1 MLSLSFR
8 TRILA
13 VVVVLGVAPVLVIG
27 FRLASDAERVG
38 EEVLRGRLEDG
49 LLADIRSMEQRWV
62 PLRTSILDLAELPE
76 VRAAVVRNGEGDP
89 SAALQDSATLVSA
102 LQTLALGVDRLMLRN
117 LDGVT
122 VWDTGVD
129 SGTGS
134 EPSRFGDLLSI
145 PVPLYDR
152 VSGEPTGVLTAD
164 MELAILRPQASATAL
179 AGATVTAFA
188 PGSGALLLPSP
199 FPLEL
204 LRENE
209 FIWEGETWVVER
221 RSGSELIL
229 TLVAAAPLAPFAVPF
244 REASRRGALVLIG
257 IAILGAGLAFLVTSR
272 LTASLKRVSTGAW
285 AVAEGE
291 LDRSVP
297 VEGAPEIQQLA
308 TAFNRMTESL
318 RTTLRQLAD
327 RESLA
332 AVNEFAAALA
342 HEIRNPLTSL
352 QLDLQGVEEELPE
365 DFPLRAVQTQA
376 IEDLRRLDDIVGG
389 ALETARSGYVEL
401 GPTELV
407 PILESVV
414 HRAQP
419 HAETAGVDLVIDVDT
434 TRDDSTRI
442 QADAAALQRAILNL
456 VLNGIQAS
464 PAGAEVR
471 IGATRTDRQ
480 VVVTVRDHGEGIPPD
495 RLERIVEPFFTTRPG
510 GTGVGLS
517 IARRIVAAH
526 RGTLDIESKVGE
538 GTTVSVILPQGI
550 PS

>member
-1 MLSLSFR
+1 M
-8 TRILA
+8 RILA

-49 LLADIRSMEQRWV
+49 LLADIQSMEQRWV
-62 PLRTSILDLAELPE
+62 PLRSSILDLTDLPE
-76 VRAAVVRNGEGDP
+76 VREALARTADDDP
-89 SAALQDSATLVSA
+89 SPTLQDTE
-102 LQTLALGVDRLMLRN
+102 ALGSAFETLPPGLGRVVLRN
-117 LDGVT
+117 SEGVT

-129 SGTGS
+129 AGTGPGLS
-134 EPSRFGDLLSI
+134 PFGDLLSI

-152 VSGEPTGVLTAD
+152 VTGEPTGTLTAD
-164 MELAILRPQASATAL
+164 MALVILRPQASATAL
-179 AGATVTAFA
+179 AGAIVTAFS
-188 PGSGALLLPSP
+188 PGSGSLLLPSP

-204 LRENE
+204 LGGDA
-209 FIWEGETWVVER
+209 FSWEGETWVVER
-221 RSGSELIL
+221 RSGSEPVL
-229 TLVAAAPLAPFAVPF
+229 TLVAAAPLAPFTVPF

-257 IAILGAGLAFLVTSR
+257 MAILGIGLAFLVTSR
-272 LTASLKRVSTGAW
+272 LTASLERVSSGAW

-297 VEGAPEIQQLA
+297 VEGAHEVQQLA
-308 TAFNRMTESL
+308 KAFNRMTESL

-342 HEIRNPLTSL
+342 HEVRNPLTSL

-365 DFPLRAVQTQA
+365 DFPLRGVQTQA
-376 IEDLRRLDDIVGG
+376 IEDLRRLDRIVGG
-389 ALETARSGYVEL
+389 ALETARSGQIEL

-407 PILESVV
+407 PILESVA

-419 HAETAGVDLVIDVDT
+419 HADAGGVDLEIDVDT
-434 TRDDSTRI
+434 ACGDSTRI
-442 QADAAALQRAILNL
+442 QADAAALQRVILNL

-464 PAGAEVR
+464 PPGAVVR
-471 IGATRTDRQ
+471 IEATRRDRKI
-480 VVVTVRDHGEGIPPD
+480 VVTVRDQGEGIPPD
-495 RLERIVEPFFTTRPG
+495 RLERILEPFFTTRPG

-526 RGTLDIESKVGE
+526 RGTLDIESEVGK
-538 GTTVSVILPQGI
+538 GTAVSVVLPQGF

>member
-1 MLSLSFR
+1 MLNLSFR
-8 TRILA
+8 MRILA

-62 PLRTSILDLAELPE
+62 PLRTSILDLADLPE
-76 VRAAVVRNGEGDP
+76 VRGALVRTGDDDP
-89 SAALQDSATLVSA
+89 SPSLQDAAGLDSAFESLR
-102 LQTLALGVDRLMLRN
+102 LGLGRAVLRN
-117 LDGVT
+117 SEGVT

-129 SGTGS
+129 AGTGS
-134 EPSRFGDLLSI
+134 GLSPFGDLLSI

-152 VSGEPTGVLTAD
+152 VSGEPTGTLTAD
-164 MELAILRPQASATAL
+164 MPLAILRPQASATAL

-204 LRENE
+204 LRETE
-209 FIWEGETWVVER
+209 FMWQGETWVVER
-221 RSGSELIL
+221 RSGSEPVL
-229 TLVAAAPLAPFAVPF
+229 TLVAAAPLAPFTVPF

-257 IAILGAGLAFLVTSR
+257 MAVLGVGLAFLVTSR
-272 LTASLKRVSTGAW
+272 LTASLERVSSGAW

-291 LDRSVP
+291 LDRSMP

-308 TAFNRMTESL
+308 KAFNRMTESL

-365 DFPLRAVQTQA
+365 DFPLRGVQAQA
-376 IEDLRRLDDIVGG
+376 IEDLKRLDGIVGG
-389 ALETARSGYVEL
+389 ALETARSGQIEL

-407 PILESVV
+407 PILESVA
-414 HRAQP
+414 HRARP
-419 HAETAGVDLVIDVDT
+419 HAEAAGVELVIDVDT
-434 TRDDSTRI
+434 PCDGSTQL
-442 QADAAALQRAILNL
+442 QADAAALQRVILNL

-471 IGATRTDRQ
+471 IGATGRDRE
-480 VVVTVRDHGEGIPPD
+480 VVVTIRDHGEGIPRD
-495 RLERIVEPFFTTRPG
+495 RIERIREPFFTTRPG

-526 RGTLDIESKVGE
+526 RGTLDIQSQVGE
-538 GTTVSVILPQGI
+538 GTIVSVVLPKNF
-550 PS
+550 SS